1 MAGKHHSF
9 WAYPCFFT
17 PVEKK
22 NHLPRGTPH
31 ATRILLR
38 SKHKNTMSTLN
49 LRAKALSD
57 VLGRQ
62 PKEVHPPSA
71 RISDYFGVNVFNDQ
85 AMRMFLTVDA
95 YRAVRAAMDGGERID
110 RRLADQVAS
119 GMKEWAA
126 SKGATHYT
134 HWFQPLNGSSAE
146 KHDAFFEP
154 LGEGRSIERFDGG
167 MLVQQEPDAS
177 SFPSGGIRNTFE
189 ARGYSAWDPG
199 SPAFLIHNTLCI
211 PTIFVS
217 YTGEALDFKTP
228 LLRSIRTLD
237 EAATA
242 VCQYFDKDVRKV
254 VPTLGW
260 EQEYFLIDESFYYAR
275 PDIMAAGRALFG
287 HGPARGQQLEDHY
300 FGSIPDRTQAFM
312 RDFET
317 EALQLGIPVKTRHN
331 EVAPNQFECAPVFE
345 EMNLAVDHN
354 MLLMDVM
361 EKTARKH
368 DMRVLFH
375 EKPYAGVNGSGK
387 HNNWSLATDTGVN
400 LLNPGRTPKE
410 NIRFL
415 AFFVNT
421 IAAVHAHADML
432 RASIASANNDHRL
445 GAHEAPPAIMSVFV
459 GNYLSALLDDLEK
472 NIKAKMS
479 PASKTE
485 LKLDIGRIPR
495 VLLDNTDRNRTAPF
509 AFTGNKFEFR
519 AVGSSANCSGPMT
532 VLNTMMAA
540 QLNAFKKDVDA
551 LLAKGVKKDEAILRT
566 IRELIAKSK
575 AIRFEGNAYGEEWKQ
590 EAAKRGLSNIPD
602 TPRALDAWAHK
613 ETIKLFK
620 EMGVLSPKEL
630 EARHEIELHNYT
642 LKIQIESRVCA
653 DMATN
658 HVLPA
663 AVHYQNRLIENV
675 KGLQEVLGR
684 QEAAK
689 ATATQ
694 VELIKKISGHIE
706 EVRALSIAM
715 TQARKAANVIDDQ
728 RERAIA
734 YCDRVKPFLDRI
746 RYHSNKLELLVD
758 DELWP
763 LPKMREL
770 LFTR

>member
-1 MAGKHHSF
+1 
-9 WAYPCFFT
+9 
-17 PVEKK
+17 
-22 NHLPRGTPH
+22 
-31 ATRILLR
+31 
-38 SKHKNTMSTLN
+38 MSTLN

-57 VLGRQ
+57 VMGRL
-62 PKEVHPPSA
+62 PKEVHPPSS
-71 RISDYFGVNVFNDQ
+71 RISDYFGVNVFNDG

-95 YRAVRAAMDGGERID
+95 YRALRTAIDSGESID

-154 LGEGRSIERFDGG
+154 LGEGHSIERFDGG

-199 SPAFLIHNTLCI
+199 SPAFLIHHTLVI
-211 PTIFVS
+211 PTIFIS

-228 LLRSIRTLD
+228 LLRSIRALD

-242 VCQYFDKDVRKV
+242 VCQYFDRNVRKV
-254 VPTLGW
+254 VATLGW

-312 RDFET
+312 RDFES
-317 EALQLGIPVKTRHN
+317 EALQLGIPLKTRHN
-331 EVAPNQFECAPVFE
+331 EVAPNQFECAPMFE

-361 EKTARKH
+361 EKSARRH

-375 EKPYAGVNGSGK
+375 EKPYEGVNGSGK

-400 LLNPGRTPKE
+400 LLRPARTPKE
-410 NIRFL
+410 NIQFL

-421 IAAVHAHADML
+421 IAAVHAHADVL

-445 GAHEAPPAIMSVFV
+445 GANEAPPAIMSVFI
-459 GNYLSALLDDLEK
+459 GDYLTRLLDDLER
-472 NIKAKMS
+472 NIKARMS

-495 VLLDNTDRNRTAPF
+495 VMLDNTDRNRTAPF

-519 AVGSSANCSGPMT
+519 AVGSSANCAGPMT
-532 VLNTMMAA
+532 VLNTIVAA
-540 QLNAFKKDVDA
+540 QLKEFKKDVDA
-551 LLAKGVKKDEAILRT
+551 LVGQGVKKDEALLRT
-566 IRELIAKSK
+566 IRALIVRSK
-575 AIRFEGNAYGEEWKQ
+575 PIRFEGNAYSEEWKQ
-590 EAAKRGLSNIPD
+590 EAERRKLANNPD
-602 TPRALDAWAHK
+602 TPRALDAWGDKA
-613 ETIKLFK
+613 TIRLFS
-620 EMGVLSPKEL
+620 EMGVLTPKEL

-663 AVHYQNRLIENV
+663 AVHYQNRLIDNV
-675 KGLQEVLGR
+675 KGLQDVLGR
-684 QEAAK
+684 EEAAK

-694 VELIKKISGHIE
+694 VDLIKRISQHIE
-706 EVRALSIAM
+706 EVRSLSIAM
-715 TQARKAANVIDDQ
+715 IQARKAANTIADG

-734 YCDRVKPFLDRI
+734 YCDKVKPFLERI
-746 RYHSNKLELLVD
+746 RYHANKLELLVD